1 MSRPSIR
8 PSEVGVPSRE
18 PTEYRRA
25 DVIRLVPFAL
35 ALLAVFVIARWL
47 LQTAGR
53 AAASRVR
60 TRKATRR
67 PGGYEFDRRWDQA
80 YRRLKSVGG
89 PTEQRAEI
97 VLFLDSH
104 RRVEAYVEPK
114 TAMSPLSVVL
124 VDEAGDWRRFELMED
139 TYIRQLASER
149 RIRVFDA
156 ARTGYPKRMK
166 RTGRGSSEG

>member
-1 MSRPSIR
+1 M
-8 PSEVGVPSRE
+8 GVPSASRDA
-18 PTEYRRA
+18 YRRA

-35 ALLAVFVIARWL
+35 ALLAVVVIARWL
-47 LQTAGR
+47 LRTAGR

-60 TRKATRR
+60 TRKATSR
-67 PGGYEFDRRWDQA
+67 PGGYEFDRRYDQA
-80 YRRLKSVGG
+80 YRRLKSVAG

-97 VLFLDSH
+97 IAFLDSH
-104 RRVEAYVEPK
+104 RGVEAYVEPK

-124 VDEAGDWRRFELMED
+124 VDEAGDWRRFELKED

-149 RIRVFDA
+149 SIRVFDA
-156 ARTGYPKRMK
+156 ARTGYPNRMK

>member
-1 MSRPSIR
+1 
-8 PSEVGVPSRE
+8 
-18 PTEYRRA
+18 
-25 DVIRLVPFAL
+25 VIRLVPFAL

-47 LQTAGR
+47 MQAASR

-60 TRKATRR
+60 TPKATRR

-97 VLFLDSH
+97 VMFLDSH
-104 RRVEAYVEPK
+104 RGVEAYVEPK

-149 RIRVFDA
+149 SIRVFDA